1 MILFRIF
8 LYFLVGGISALLLTI
23 GAELADIDMDIHW
36 VSISIG
42 LCSLFWP
49 IAAPVAGGIILA
61 KLWVKHHK

>member
-23 GAELADIDMDIHW
+23 GAEFAGIDTELHG
-36 VSISIG
+36 VSIG

-61 KLWVKHHK
+61 KLWIKCHE